1 MVKERSQ
8 KAVEPST
15 VTEKATVV
23 SPVNNFEGVIS
34 IAAEEVTN
42 AAK

>member
-1 MVKERSQ
+1 VVKERSQ

-15 VTEKATVV
+15 VTENETVV
-23 SPVNNFEGVIS
+23 SPLNNFEGVINTE
-34 IAAEEVTN
+34 AEDGAN